1 MFFSGFVSSC
11 SRLSAGWVALLSF
24 LLMGGLVGCAVTEPV
39 VDAEAAAMP
48 PALSDWSP
56 RALPGKRITQYSLAS
71 RAGQACV
78 LAQATQSVSLWRR
91 SMNVDSAHIERLQ
104 FDWWIQALE
113 PRATVTDPDTD
124 DAPARLLLGFAGDE
138 SKLSMR
144 NRLQFELAQ
153 ALTGEMPP
161 YATLMY
167 VWDASAAPETVIISA
182 RSDRIRK
189 IVVGSGLGGKGMWQ
203 RKQRDVRADY
213 EKAFGEPPGRL
224 VSMAMMTDGD
234 NTSSRTSACYGN
246 ILLLDS
252 AGQALVGSLQ
262 L

>member
-1 MFFSGFVSSC
+1 
-11 SRLSAGWVALLSF
+11 
-24 LLMGGLVGCAVTEPV
+24 
-39 VDAEAAAMP
+39 MP
-48 PALSDWSP
+48 AALSEWSP
-56 RALPGKRITQYSLAS
+56 RSLPGKRNTQYSLAS

-78 LAQATQSVSLWRR
+78 LAQAAHSVSLWKR
-91 SMNVDSAHIERLQ
+91 SLEVESAQLERLQ

-113 PRATVTDPDTD
+113 PRASVTDPLTD

-144 NRLQFELAQ
+144 NRMQFELAH

-167 VWDASAAPETVIISA
+167 VWDAQAEPETVVISA

-189 IVVGSGLGGKGMWQ
+189 IVVGSGIGGKGVWH
-203 RKQRDVRADY
+203 RHLRDVRADY
-213 EKAFGEPPGRL
+213 EKAFGEPAGKL

-234 NTSSRTSACYGN
+234 NTASRTSACYGN
-246 ILLLDS
+246 ILLLD
-252 AGQALVGSLQ
+252 GEGRALVGSLE